1 MDQLSWNDSEEKSAL
16 IPNPSASFQ
25 TSTNESFIH
34 YISAEG
40 TSHHENHAPSNQ
52 KHEFLAAQSTNSF
65 KVMNGNVKLVK
76 MVVLYKHTEMGSLL
90 E

>member
-16 IPNPSASFQ
+16 IHNPSASFQ

-52 KHEFLAAQSTNSF
+52 KHELLAAQSTNSF
-65 KVMNGNVKLVK
+65 KVMNGNVKFKNSVK
-76 MVVLYKHTEMGSLL
+76 SHKMKTRFVK
-90 E
+90 